1 MALGK
6 SNGKTSVAIV
16 YNDIANPFVEVIVF
30 KDNVFDSA
38 SYLDLDSS
46 QIENGMPQNESFFA
60 ENLKDMLP
68 KGTKEVSLLINCS
81 SDFSTI
87 NTYSSSV
94 FRGRIRKFVETEL
107 KEHFSAARNKYLIYT
122 EEFKNSVE
130 YIVYTNFVSGH
141 IRTFFMKVAKMLG
154 IRVNKVDSYPRFIKN
169 CVAKEFNGEDFVY
182 VYFNHSIATIICSY
196 SNNLSGYETIT
207 NDPELLDNAIFLLE
221 GKHVYELEK
230 IKVSAPYTN
239 IINLDGVILD
249 MEDKPI
255 TLDITKVTPL
265 R

>member
-1 MALGK
+1 
-6 SNGKTSVAIV
+6 
-16 YNDIANPFVEVIVF
+16 
-30 KDNVFDSA
+30 
-38 SYLDLDSS
+38 
-46 QIENGMPQNESFFA
+46 
-60 ENLKDMLP
+60 
-68 KGTKEVSLLINCS
+68 
-81 SDFSTI
+81 
-87 NTYSSSV
+87 
-94 FRGRIRKFVETEL
+94 
-107 KEHFSAARNKYLIYT
+107 
-122 EEFKNSVE
+122 
-130 YIVYTNFVSGH
+130 
-141 IRTFFMKVAKMLG
+141 MLG